1 MQGPT
6 IKTYFA
12 KKNNLDSKKIVNV
25 ALTPCT
31 AKKYEIRRA
40 EMNAAGRYLGDD
52 TMRDMDYV
60 ITTRELAKWAK
71 FNNIDFKN
79 LEDGKYDSL
88 MSEASGAGVIFG
100 NTGGVMEAA
109 LRTAYEYITGK
120 SSPEVLLNYQPVR
133 GYEGIREASVDID
146 GLMVNVA
153 VIYGTNN
160 ARKFIEDMRTN
171 NKHYHFV
178 EVMTCPGGCIGGGGQ
193 PKNLN
198 KDMHEVRKARIAAL
212 YKKDET
218 MTLRKSHENP
228 EIKKVYE
235 EFYGKPLSEI
245 SLRMLHTE
253 YNDKS
258 KELGKQGSN

>member
-1 MQGPT
+1 MT
-6 IKTYFA
+6 S
-12 KKNNLDSKKIVNV
+12 KKNTTSQEVNV
-25 ALTPCT
+25 NKV
-31 AKKYEIRRA
+31 KK
-40 EMNAAGRYLGDD
+40 
-52 TMRDMDYV
+52 
-60 ITTRELAKWAK
+60 
-71 FNNIDFKN
+71 
-79 LEDGKYDSL
+79 
-88 MSEASGAGVIFG
+88 
-100 NTGGVMEAA
+100 
-109 LRTAYEYITGK
+109 
-120 SSPEVLLNYQPVR
+120 
-133 GYEGIREASVDID
+133 
-146 GLMVNVA
+146 VNQNV
-153 VIYGTNN
+153 N
-160 ARKFIEDMRTN
+160 KIEDMKN
-171 NKHYHFV
+171 SNKQYHFV

-235 EFYGKPLSEI
+235 EFYGKPLSEM